1 MINDMMKNKKILTS
15 IYKFIVLILIIISC
29 EGSSDVVLNVG
40 SSGSGVNSDFST
52 NGESGTGIG
61 GSMARFTIVGDYLY
75 TVDSWDLNTF
85 DISDQ
90 INPEFKSKVG
100 LGWGVETIFPYDNR
114 LFIGAQNGM
123 HIYNLENRIGT

>member
-1 MINDMMKNKKILTS
+1 MKNKKILTS

-40 SSGSGVNSDFST
+40 SSGVNSDFST
-52 NGESGTGIG
+52 NGDSGTGIG
-61 GSMARFTIVGDYLY
+61 GSMARITIVGDYLY

-100 LGWGVETIFPYDNR
+100 LGWGV
-114 LFIGAQNGM
+114 
-123 HIYNLENRIGT
+123 

>member
-1 MINDMMKNKKILTS
+1 MINYMKIKKTFLS

-29 EGSSDVVLNVG
+29 EGSNDVVLNVG
-40 SSGSGVNSDFST
+40 SSGINSNFST
-52 NGESGTGIG
+52 KGESGTGIG

-90 INPEFKSKVG
+90 EPAARAAAAASSP
-100 LGWGVETIFPYDNR
+100 LDRRPHA
-114 LFIGAQNGM
+114 GALSAVCCG
-123 HIYNLENRIGT
+123 